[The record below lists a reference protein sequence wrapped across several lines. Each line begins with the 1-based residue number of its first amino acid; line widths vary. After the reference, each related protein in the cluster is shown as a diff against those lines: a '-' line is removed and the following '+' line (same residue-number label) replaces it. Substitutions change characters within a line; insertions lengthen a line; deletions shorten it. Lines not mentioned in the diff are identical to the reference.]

1 MIVANVTL
9 TFLHCA
15 GTPCDVG
22 KVARVTGLECYRKVG
37 MLHTGLARRR
47 YLACQLF
54 RVIYPLT
61 LALPTTVGREKRVFL
76 APHMKTWITDSKSD
90 L

>member
-9 TFLHCA
+9 TLLHCA

-22 KVARVTGLECYRKVG
+22 KVARVTGLGCYRKVG

-54 RVIYPLT
+54 RVMYPVT
-61 LALPTTVGREKRVFL
+61 LALPTTVGRGKRVFL
-76 APHMKTWITDSKSD
+76 ALHVRTWTNTLESD